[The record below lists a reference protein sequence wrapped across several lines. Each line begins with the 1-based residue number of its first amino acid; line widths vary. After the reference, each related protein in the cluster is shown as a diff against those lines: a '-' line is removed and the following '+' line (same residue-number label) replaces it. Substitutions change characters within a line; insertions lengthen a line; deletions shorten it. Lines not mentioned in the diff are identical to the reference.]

1 MKLTLTVSQDV
12 SNKTF
17 SESYVIELENM
28 KHNPELQIM
37 ERIQHLKMIV
47 IKQCDGYVS
56 QLINEETS
64 GELFKRI
71 VKNDTKI

>member
-28 KHNPELQIM
+28 KHDPELLILDS
-37 ERIQHLKMIV
+37 ISHLKMAL
-47 IKQCDGYVS
+47 IKKIDNHITHILSGQ
-56 QLINEETS
+56 ETS

-71 VKNDTKI
+71 IKDE